1 MEHLAAKNRPNIAS
15 MPPCTT
21 TLKAVC
27 QILQDWKGLTFAVYP
42 EEVGPSGTLPGDP
55 FWCSKR
61 FSLVN

>member
-42 EEVGPSGTLPGDP
+42 EEVGLSGTCPGDP
-55 FWCSKR
+55 S
-61 FSLVN
+61 